1 MVKVYIGKQDSEKNK
16 CIETELI
23 DAGATDFSVE
33 ENITALE
40 SEVFNDVTAKGDS
53 VVGKIEVGGNI
64 PLEMSVKVLEE
75 LMPAISY
82 EKATD
87 TYKMTTTK
95 PAFYTVVLVDPDN
108 NEKWT
113 YVDCVI
119 SNLSLNIALGGYVKG
134 GIDIIGKTY
143 DIAGGK
149 VTGAKDR
156 GASLRCYYSN
166 INLDGSDVSEDIEGV
181 DLVIDNGIEAK
192 GSLNSLYNTKIRR
205 VKQVETKLTIQK
217 NEYDN
222 VSFKAMKTKMIAGT
236 PTQAIIKLGDST
248 AQDLVIITAPKMFI
262 NSNKRGDYKGA
273 GSHDMELQ
281 ASVNNTENSHLMIK
295 FKGDDE

>member
-1 MVKVYIGKQDSEKNK
+1 MVKVYIGKQEREKVKCVDS
-16 CIETELI
+16 ELI
-23 DAGATDFSVE
+23 DAGATDFNVE
-33 ENITALE
+33 ENISALE

-75 LMPAISY
+75 LMSGISY

-87 TYKMTTTK
+87 TYKMTTNK

-108 NEKWT
+108 NEKWIYT
-113 YVDCVI
+113 DCVI
-119 SNLSLNIALGGYVKG
+119 SNLNLNIALGGYVKG
-134 GIDIIGKTY
+134 SIDIVGKSY
-143 DIAGGK
+143 EIA
-149 VTGAKDR
+149 TGNITGTKER

-181 DLVIDNGIEAK
+181 DLTIDNGIEAK

-222 VSFKAMKTKMIAGT
+222 ISFKSMKSKMIAGT
-236 PTQAIIKLGDST
+236 PTQAIIKLGDSVAT
-248 AQDLVIITAPKMFI
+248 DLVVITAPKMFI

-273 GSHDMELQ
+273 GTHDIELQ
-281 ASVNNTENSHLMIK
+281 ASVNNASNSHLTIK
-295 FKGDDE
+295 FKGDK